1 MGFIIMCFHSS
12 AFTVGITKKGEI
24 NSTRTRPRPGNG
36 ASINSARA
44 TPRIAVITMTLPSSS
59 TVFTTAAE
67 NDGSVRKYSK
77 FSMPAKPVTS
87 GCIRL

>member
-1 MGFIIMCFHSS
+1 VFI
-12 AFTVGITKKGEI
+12 
-24 NSTRTRPRPGNG
+24 
-36 ASINSARA
+36 
-44 TPRIAVITMTLPSSS
+44 
-59 TVFTTAAE
+59 TAAE